1 MQPIQSTKLLRFTA
15 LLVAM
20 ALFAGCGE
28 PAPSADTG
36 EAVTSITITGNDRM
50 QFEPTRFVVPA
61 GEEITLTFQN
71 IGQMPKETMG
81 HNLAII
87 RGLTPMSFSSVS
99 QQHPENEYIAPEFE
113 DRVIAATEVLGPGEE
128 ETIVFT
134 APTEPG
140 EYPFVCSFPAHTGAG
155 MHGVMVVE

>member
-1 MQPIQSTKLLRFTA
+1 MKSTKRLQLLSFTA
-15 LLVAM
+15 LLGAVV
-20 ALFAGCGE
+20 LFAGCGE
-28 PAPSADTG
+28 PAPGGDPA
-36 EAVTSITITGNDRM
+36 EAVTSVTITGNDQM

-87 RGLTPMSFSSVS
+87 RGLTPMAFSSVS

-113 DRVIAATEVLGPGEE
+113 DRVIAATQVLGPGEE

-140 EYPFVCSFPAHTGAG
+140 EYPFVCSFPTHTGAG
-155 MHGVMVVE
+155 MHGIMVVQ